1 MEVLQIIISIKD
13 LDQKYPYSG
22 INDLIERFALKS
34 ATIALKFI
42 SVSQCNWNRTY
53 NFSTCR
59 EPWLNILIV
68 SIRAIHTD
76 VLQMASSKILISM
89 ASIFSLG
96 SSCFFWSKLFFLTSH
111 WNLPL
116 LNTGVKANPNDLLS
130 LNFQFPLLPLLTNI
144 FCMYVCTFADL
155 PGPKYTYTPTYRDRR
170 ITGTN
175 FSLKLKRKPV

>member
-34 ATIALKFI
+34 ATIVSKFI

-59 EPWLNILIV
+59 EPWLKILIGA
-68 SIRAIHTD
+68 IRAIHTD

-111 WNLPL
+111 WNLPS
-116 LNTGVKANPNDLLS
+116 LNTVVGLILMTFYAI
-130 LNFQFPLLPLLTNI
+130 NFQFPHLPLLTHI

-155 PGPKYTYTPTYRDRR
+155 PGPKYTYTPT
-170 ITGTN
+170 
-175 FSLKLKRKPV
+175 